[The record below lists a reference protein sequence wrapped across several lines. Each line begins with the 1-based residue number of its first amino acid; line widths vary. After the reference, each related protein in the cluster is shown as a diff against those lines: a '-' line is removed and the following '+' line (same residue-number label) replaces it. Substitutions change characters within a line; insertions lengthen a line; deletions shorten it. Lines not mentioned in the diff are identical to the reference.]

1 MKIVSP
7 LFLLLATA
15 NACDEQLR
23 MFSRELGSDYEC
35 TCRNGLFNEFT
46 TCTEICET
54 CHLEYRVCTKKR
66 IRYKTF
72 TGFTIFDQGEISLVN
87 YAATVDLTWGT
98 SSNGELLNL
107 FVEPG
112 ESCNGRSGSGD
123 RCQSCSIGSN
133 GCIRLDCSNLDR
145 QGVYDCCSGDV
156 TFGEMD
162 LFGMYLETFPLE
174 CISIGSGVQKVCPGE
189 PNPIHSKQ
197 SRQRPQC
204 SRLLR
209 DLSQP
214 LLRDLSHPPRRVQSP
229 ENQRKGRR
237 HPLHR
242 SLVSS
247 RMRRPIQQTLVF
259 QRSFPWLHFF
269 RQCYSLVVCSIGP
282 RNTQ

>member
-1 MKIVSP
+1 MKIISP

-15 NACDEQLR
+15 SACDEQLR

-189 PNPIHSKQ
+189 PNPLEAEPTKAPVIPPTPRPVPAPIPRPVPPPTPSPVPGEPT
-197 SRQRPQC
+197 QRAEAPSSSVIGEFTDAQTNPTDAGV
-204 SRLLR
+204 STKL
-209 DLSQP
+209 
-214 LLRDLSHPPRRVQSP
+214 
-229 ENQRKGRR
+229 
-237 HPLHR
+237 
-242 SLVSS
+242 SLVAFLST
-247 RMRRPIQQTLVF
+247 MLF
-259 QRSFPWLHFF
+259 LGGLFDWA
-269 RQCYSLVVCSIGP
+269 
-282 RNTQ
+282 